1 MERTSMV
8 PDLLETC
15 AWAVKW
21 WRPDCVAGVAGFE
34 PLHFGIRIREDSQP
48 GAAGFEPL
56 HLKIGIAKTLS
67 SGRED
72 IDYSENLRVLVDEL
86 RANAAKNGE
95 QS

>member
-1 MERTSMV
+1 MLNARCPYRRNGAISRHFERDPIPYALDSDWPV
-8 PDLLETC
+8 G
-15 AWAVKW
+15 
-21 WRPDCVAGVAGFE
+21 AGE
-34 PLHFGIRIREDSQP
+34 
-48 GAAGFEPL
+48 FEPL

>member
-1 MERTSMV
+1 LNKTPPFRGTSSA
-8 PDLLETC
+8 T
-15 AWAVKW
+15 
-21 WRPDCVAGVAGFE
+21 R
-34 PLHFGIRIREDSQP
+34 S
-48 GAAGFEPL
+48 GFEPL

>member
-1 MERTSMV
+1 LGRQ
-8 PDLLETC
+8 
-15 AWAVKW
+15 
-21 WRPDCVAGVAGFE
+21 
-34 PLHFGIRIREDSQP
+34 DSN
-48 GAAGFEPL
+48 

-72 IDYSENLRVLVDEL
+72 IDYSENLRVLIDEL